1 MEIFVRL
8 IEVIAWPFTIII
20 SVFLFRH
27 ELRKAAQRLTTVKYK
42 DISIIFNKD
51 LEQIEND
58 LNKIRFDRNDKKQ
71 LEDDQTLSSYE
82 RLIRIADISPRAAI
96 MEAWRD
102 IEITTKQVTEAY
114 EIASIGHIAGVKAVR
129 KLVENGVLPSNVIS
143 VYERLRRL
151 RAKAA
156 HTAEFEIDPVEAQRY
171 IDTAHQFFMT
181 LRFLLNQSKDKSSQ
195 PINSAD
201 PKDRSAD

>member
-1 MEIFVRL
+1 MEILVRL
-8 IEVIAWPFTIII
+8 VEAITWPLTIMI
-20 SVFLFRH
+20 SIFLFRH
-27 ELRKAAQRLTTVKYK
+27 ELRKAAQRLTTLKYK

-58 LNKIRFDRNDKKQ
+58 LSKIKFDRNDKKQ

-129 KLVENGVLPSNVIS
+129 KLVEKGVLPSNVIS

-156 HTAEFEIDPVEAQRY
+156 HTAEFEIDPVEGQRY

-181 LRFLLNQSKDKSSQ
+181 LRFLLNQTKDTSQ
-195 PINSAD
+195 PINPAD
-201 PKDRSAD
+201 PKDRAAD